1 MDRSLEV
8 TSVEPTFSPVA
19 CPITQVLKDSGE
31 TSFCAEGPHRSASL
45 YLKTPRLGPAYS
57 VSCSLQPHGLY
68 PARLL

>member
-31 TSFCAEGPHRSASL
+31 PSVLKGHTGLPAS
-45 YLKTPRLGPAYS
+45 T
-57 VSCSLQPHGLY
+57 
-68 PARLL
+68 